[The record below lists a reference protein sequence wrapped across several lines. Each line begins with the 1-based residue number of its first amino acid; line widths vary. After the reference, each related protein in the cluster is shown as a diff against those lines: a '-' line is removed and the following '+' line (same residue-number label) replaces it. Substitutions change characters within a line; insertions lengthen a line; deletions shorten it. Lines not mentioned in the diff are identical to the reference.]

1 MHPAKAGRPC
11 GIMWYI
17 YVLKSQKDGRHYI
30 GFTSDLEKRLLRHN
44 SGGNISTKHRRP
56 LELIYSE
63 QYEDRITALR
73 REKEIK
79 SWKGGEM
86 FKKLL
91 QIS

>member
-1 MHPAKAGRPC
+1 
-11 GIMWYI
+11 MWYI